1 MREITT
7 DPTGVSRASVEL
19 DLMWQPGLISEAV
32 VSVVLSLFSAS
43 IAQSVERV
51 HGKDEVISSNLIG
64 SSISNEGAHIVN
76 IIWRLLLGRLRFLTF
91 RHLI

>member
-32 VSVVLSLFSAS
+32 VSVVLF
-43 IAQSVERV
+43 
-51 HGKDEVISSNLIG
+51 
-64 SSISNEGAHIVN
+64 SNEGAHIVN